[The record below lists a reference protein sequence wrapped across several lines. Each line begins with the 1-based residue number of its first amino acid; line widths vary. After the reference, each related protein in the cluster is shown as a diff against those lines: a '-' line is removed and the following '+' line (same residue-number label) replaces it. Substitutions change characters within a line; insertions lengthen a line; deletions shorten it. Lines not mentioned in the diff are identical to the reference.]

1 MIYILLSFFV
11 LTLLLKYLNLKILC
25 IARCPDKN
33 GQGYISPCA
42 HDKVGGQIF
51 SLATI
56 RIYKRNPT
64 FVELPILVEDLSNI
78 GLADTLKKYYN
89 KPLEHEAKSIV
100 AGPTFMQYLNK
111 LFKIQIAAGDILQFE
126 SDKHD
131 KFFMFSLTGTWDEII
146 KLQ

>member
-1 MIYILLSFFV
+1 
-11 LTLLLKYLNLKILC
+11 
-25 IARCPDKN
+25 
-33 GQGYISPCA
+33 
-42 HDKVGGQIF
+42 
-51 SLATI
+51 LAAI

-78 GLADTLKKYYN
+78 GLSDTLKKYYN

-100 AGPTFMQYLNK
+100 AGPTFIQYLNK
-111 LFKIQIAAGDILQFE
+111 LFKTQIAAGDVLQFE
-126 SDKHD
+126 SDKQN